1 MAGLPFQKLDKRPC
15 VFFVAVF
22 PFDEG
27 VLKIISS
34 ARFLKIIIALVSI
47 GIIATIALVV
57 ITILLYGECSV
68 TTFISNGR

>member
-1 MAGLPFQKLDKRPC
+1 MDDKL
-15 VFFVAVF
+15 
-22 PFDEG
+22 
-27 VLKIISS
+27 
-34 ARFLKIIIALVSI
+34 FLKIIIALVSI